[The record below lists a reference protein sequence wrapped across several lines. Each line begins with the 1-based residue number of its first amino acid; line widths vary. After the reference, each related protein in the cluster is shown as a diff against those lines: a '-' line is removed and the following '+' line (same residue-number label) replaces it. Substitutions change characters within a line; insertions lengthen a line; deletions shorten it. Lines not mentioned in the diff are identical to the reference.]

1 MNNKKYKHLFE
12 LDMLKAYY
20 KLDHIEQIRLQDNYV
35 VPRFKNCSFLNYM
48 KENNYFTDINEND
61 SLEDIIKRYETAY
74 FSNCEI
80 KNKIEFEYELLKIY
94 QRYVEQTKS
103 HPLEYAGDV
112 GIIFVYDNFLGLS
125 PFLYEMLRNGYFQ
138 NGDMEDLGNMTIGEI
153 IKIYE
158 KKISKDKE

>member
-20 KLDHIEQIRLQDNYV
+20 KLDHIEQIRLQDNY
-35 VPRFKNCSFLNYM
+35 
-48 KENNYFTDINEND
+48 D
-61 SLEDIIKRYETAY
+61 
-74 FSNCEI
+74 
-80 KNKIEFEYELLKIY
+80 LLKIY
-94 QRYVEQTKS
+94 QRYVEETKS

-112 GIIFVYDNFLGLS
+112 GVIFVHDNFLGLS

-138 NGDMEDLGNMTIGEI
+138 NGDMEDFENMTLGEI

-158 KKISKDKE
+158 KKIGKDKE

>member
-35 VPRFKNCSFLNYM
+35 VPRFKGCSFLNYM
-48 KENNYFTDINEND
+48 KEKNYFTDIDEND
-61 SLEDIIKRYETAY
+61 SLEDIIKRYETAD
-74 FSNCEI
+74 FSNYEI
-80 KNKIEFEYELLKIY
+80 KNKIEFEYDLLKIY
-94 QRYVEQTKS
+94 QRYVEETKS

-112 GIIFVYDNFLGLS
+112 GVIFVHDNFLGLS

-138 NGDMEDLGNMTIGEI
+138 NGDMEDFENMTIGEI

-158 KKISKDKE
+158 KKIGKDKE

>member
-61 SLEDIIKRYETAY
+61 SLEDIIKRY
-74 FSNCEI
+74 
-80 KNKIEFEYELLKIY
+80 
-94 QRYVEQTKS
+94 QRYVEETKS

-112 GIIFVYDNFLGLS
+112 GVIFVYDNFLGLS

-138 NGDMEDLGNMTIGEI
+138 NGDMEGFENMTIGKI